1 MGHRRTVK
9 DKQLAA
15 RAGNPVAKYARKFNL
30 SHTFE
35 DRKAKSKRG
44 HTKHKTGVQDHE

>member
-9 DKQLAA
+9 DKQMAKV
-15 RAGNPVAKYARKFNL
+15 NPVAKYARKFNL

-44 HTKHKTGVQDHE
+44 HRKHKGVQIDE